1 MAGDMMAG
9 DAPGNP
15 RWRQEWSY
23 LWSFGSGWSRGA
35 SGERQPR
42 ALHVALGGG
51 GRVGWATS
59 APHSG
64 SSHPLHHRGDHLQI
78 QPRSL
83 SLLVLGDR
91 GALEAL
97 GVRWAQEGQLNPFLP
112 GLLLVPF
119 LPCCP
124 AKGTRKTRGQ
134 TRWQRSLPGACK
146 QEAAHPFP
154 YSQTVPWGRTWMF
167 PCLQG
172 RGALQKGAL
181 PSSRIFGPGCLW
193 TAPAPHAMCTVATRG
208 SSKIIN
214 VNFFCTCRWLRC
226 CSRAQR
232 RRRMLVCILALCC
245 GSPRRRISLYA
256 HCCPIYPL
264 SAGSIKKP

>member
-1 MAGDMMAG
+1 M
-9 DAPGNP
+9 
-15 RWRQEWSY
+15 
-23 LWSFGSGWSRGA
+23 
-35 SGERQPR
+35 
-42 ALHVALGGG
+42 
-51 GRVGWATS
+51 GWATS

-83 SLLVLGDR
+83 SPLVLGDR

-112 GLLLVPF
+112 VLLLVPF

-134 TRWQRSLPGACK
+134 MRWQRSLPGACK
-146 QEAAHPFP
+146 QEVAHPFP
-154 YSQTVPWGRTWMF
+154 YPQTTPWDRTWMF

-172 RGALQKGAL
+172 RGALQEGAL
-181 PSSRIFGPGCLW
+181 PSSRILGPGRLW

-214 VNFFCTCRWLRC
+214 ANFSGSDAAAELSAEGG
-226 CSRAQR
+226 CSRA
-232 RRRMLVCILALCC
+232 
-245 GSPRRRISLYA
+245 SLRFA
-256 HCCPIYPL
+256 AGL
-264 SAGSIKKP
+264 RGAGSVFTPTAALSTLSVLAALRNLNS